1 MNFVS
6 DIYNG
11 KAYFGGYPSSTEVY
25 ELLSHGVTVFVDLT
39 TPHERS
45 RLPFVYINH
54 LPADVHY
61 VNFPI
66 YDNQTPQNRHHFLAF
81 LKDIATY
88 IKNDKK
94 IYIHCKGGH
103 GRSGIVV
110 ASLLCL
116 LCGMTP
122 HKALVHCTNLHS
134 RRPNLKQKWKHVSCP
149 QLYRQ
154 QKYVHEL
161 FVHQKETVASDVI
174 VQT

>member
-1 MNFVS
+1 
-6 DIYNG
+6 
-11 KAYFGGYPSSTEVY
+11 
-25 ELLSHGVTVFVDLT
+25 
-39 TPHERS
+39 
-45 RLPFVYINH
+45 
-54 LPADVHY
+54 

-66 YDNQTPQNRHHFLAF
+66 YDNQTPHNRQHFLAF
-81 LKDIATY
+81 LKDITSY

-116 LCGMTP
+116 LYGMTP
-122 HKALVHCTNLHS
+122 HKALIHCTNLHA
-134 RRPNLKQKWKHVSCP
+134 RRPNLKQKWKNASCP

-161 FVHQKETVASDVI
+161 FVHQKEVVMSDVM
-174 VQT
+174 VHT